1 MSLIGINNNGKPLI
15 NINLRDLKNIP
26 QWLKILLYT
35 SIVIGVFYFMFLG
48 KYGANI
54 PKLQEICE
62 FKECVSV
69 LNKKVSNSVTLEN
82 YKYDKKQVLLIFNV
96 VKYAYVHIQTQEEME
111 INILIQYIQNNNKNS
126 KDIINQL
133 NELKNNNQLFYNNYI
148 EEINQIEQ
156 KYYKKSKY
164 DSIIVQK

>member
-62 FKECVSV
+62 FKECVNV

-156 KYYKKSKY
+156 KYYNENKY
-164 DSIIVQK
+164 KYINNL